1 MDYKNK
7 FIETLK
13 KLPYIEITLL
23 GVVGAFS
30 WVAIRVLD
38 RDTLL
43 AYSLIALSYNLSLT
57 WIVWVLASRQ
67 SSQTIESMRS
77 YQNQLLNLKNQEY
90 LKNSSQISQKTVG
103 NTPFRLEGLDN
114 HQSSN
119 YNSNHSS
126 NYQQKY

>member
-114 HQSSN
+114 H
-119 YNSNHSS
+119 HSS

>member
-38 RDTLL
+38 GDTLL

-114 HQSSN
+114 H
-119 YNSNHSS
+119 HSS

>member
-114 HQSSN
+114 HQSSDYNFN
-119 YNSNHSS
+119 YSS

>member
-119 YNSNHSS
+119 Y
-126 NYQQKY
+126 QQKY